1 MIHIVPGNAGR
12 GRGWTKLRLAGLE
25 RVVALQLQN
34 SNGRPSFRILYV
46 SNKTGPR
53 NRGEGGQFLFCNV
66 AFCAVREDERVER
79 VVLFVGGLT
88 RTVPAFSLFSS
99 PSPPSAAAAA
109 F

>member
-1 MIHIVPGNAGR
+1 M
-12 GRGWTKLRLAGLE
+12 
-25 RVVALQLQN
+25 
-34 SNGRPSFRILYV
+34 
-46 SNKTGPR
+46 
-53 NRGEGGQFLFCNV
+53 FCNV